1 MKVHDQWCD
10 MRFHD
15 DESARVRI
23 KTAENVGNRGRIWVV
38 FVEIIPY
45 EIRLTFLALLSLRET
60 RNLRMCYSRYTAAEF
75 QSTSLMNENHVAYED
90 TN

>member
-1 MKVHDQWCD
+1 

-23 KTAENVGNRGRIWVV
+23 KTAENVGKRGRIWVV
-38 FVEIIPY
+38 FVEIILY

-60 RNLRMCYSRYTAAEF
+60 YVCVMRRYTAAEF
-75 QSTSLMNENHVAYED
+75 QFTSLMNENYVAYED